1 MRKHSPG
8 EFKAVGP
15 TVSTN
20 PAPPADDLQAKI
32 AEVMG
37 ALQQFGTLAAEL
49 QTMFGSVR
57 LAQLAGEHRMNV
69 HRAKINANRMF
80 LGDHERRLREAERL
94 GAELRA
100 ALETERAEREAL
112 RTEIDELKATAA
124 E

>member
-8 EFKAVGP
+8 DFKAVGP
-15 TVSTN
+15 SVSTE
-20 PAPPADDLQAKI
+20 PAPPANDLQAKI

-94 GAELRA
+94 TA
-100 ALETERAEREAL
+100 ALRVELEAERAEREAL